1 MLFPLLTQAYVK
13 PYKATKQ
20 ERGKI
25 SLYCD
30 HLYSNKKLDIIL
42 VRNKLKAAANLLTL
56 PLLELLPGL
65 TVIVMMEGI

>member
-1 MLFPLLTQAYVK
+1 M
-13 PYKATKQ
+13 
-20 ERGKI
+20 I
-25 SLYCD
+25 I
-30 HLYSNKKLDIIL
+30 HLVFNSNKKLDIIL